1 MNNAINEINALAPP
15 GITGEGIGIAILD
28 TGICP
33 LEDFTF
39 PKNRIIAFKDF
50 VYGRNTAYDDN
61 GHGTHVAGI
70 ACGNGYLSH
79 NKYVGIAP
87 QSNIISLK
95 ILDELGHGSSSA
107 ALDAIRWIGKNKD
120 TYNIRVVNLSI
131 GTNDKTIASPLI
143 KEVNSLW
150 EKGVVV
156 VAASGNDERNGIAS
170 PGISQKILTVGSIE
184 EQIRFRIKSGNT
196 VYYKPDVFAPGEN
209 IISCKA
215 DEFSFQGKKRSGKSV
230 IDSYYVRMSGTSMA
244 TPMISGTAA
253 LILQYSPK
261 LSPDSVKRLICNA
274 ANSSPPEGLLN
285 IEKIFFG

>member
-1 MNNAINEINALAPP
+1 MHSL
-15 GITGEGIGIAILD
+15 
-28 TGICP
+28 
-33 LEDFTF
+33 
-39 PKNRIIAFKDF
+39 
-50 VYGRNTAYDDN
+50 
-61 GHGTHVAGI
+61 THVAGI

-79 NKYVGIAP
+79 KKYTGIAP
-87 QSNIISLK
+87 QSNIICLK

-131 GTNDKTIASPLI
+131 GTNDKTIASPLV

-170 PGISQKILTVGSIE
+170 PGISQKIITVGSIE
-184 EQIRFRIKSGNT
+184 EQVHFRIKSGNMI
-196 VYYKPDVFAPGEN
+196 YYKPDVFAPGEN

-230 IDSYYVRMSGTSMA
+230 IDNYYVRMSGTSMA
-244 TPMISGTAA
+244 TPMVSATAA
-253 LILQYSPK
+253 LILQHAPN
-261 LSPDSVKRLICNA
+261 LSPDTVKRIICNA
-274 ANSSPPEGLLN
+274 ANNNRPDGLLN
-285 IEKIFFG
+285 IEKIFYG